1 MRGPFLRVEVR
12 LSLGASFRFMSGK
25 SLTKMGM
32 HELYGELAFLEPRG
46 SDGRLPNYYQL
57 DFHAG
62 YEIKIAG
69 KYKIGVTLDV
79 FNLLNTK
86 IETRRSLV
94 YLLNT
99 YFGTPSELMPWDFS
113 TTQYPTAD
121 NDFYGET
128 LEYQIPIRARL
139 GITFRF

>member
-1 MRGPFLRVEVR
+1 
-12 LSLGASFRFMSGK
+12 MSGK
-25 SLTKMGM
+25 PLTKMGANQN
-32 HELYGELAFLEPRG
+32 YGNVVFLEPRG

-62 YEIKIAG
+62 YDVRIAG
-69 KYKIGVTLDV
+69 KYRIGITLDV

-86 IETRRSLV
+86 IETRRWLT

-113 TTQYPTAD
+113 TAQYPTAD
-121 NDFYGET
+121 NDLYGKAM
-128 LEYQIPIRARL
+128 EYQIPIRARL
-139 GITFRF
+139 GLTLRF